1 MAWGDEGAIQAVTV
15 SVIGFRTNTR
25 KRGIVVDGAYVV
37 EESERTKTTTKEREV
52 GHSESSAASK
62 YATLAETSGVSDISS
77 GVIDPSGQWAIDWTE
92 ITFGEWSTWPSE
104 VEE

>member
-1 MAWGDEGAIQAVTV
+1 MAWGDVGAIEAVTV
-15 SVIGFRTNTR
+15 SLIGIRTATR

-37 EESERTKTTTKEREV
+37 EESERTTTVTKEREV

-62 YATLAETSGVSDISS
+62 YATLLGTSGVSDISS
-77 GVIDPSGQWAIDWTE
+77 GSIDPSGQWAIDWTE
-92 ITFGEWSTWPSE
+92 RTVGDWSTWPSE